1 LVVWVPIAG
10 KTARDDRG
18 EELEVRI
25 VKAEAFLCDVEVETV
40 RTDAVQSFAKQET
53 IFVDIETEDGL
64 VGTGYSYTIGTGG
77 RAVLRL
83 LRTDLL
89 DLLIGEDARQVEA
102 IWQKL
107 FWSTHAT
114 AVGAITSLALAA
126 ADVALW
132 DIRCKAAG
140 QPLWLLA
147 GGANP
152 AVPLYDTE
160 GGWLQLSTEELVT
173 GALESKAR
181 GWPGVKLKVGKP
193 RGSEDLERLRAVR
206 EAVGPEM
213 DIMVDANQ
221 SMTYAEAKRRA
232 RMFEEVD
239 IFWFE
244 EPMPAEDITGH
255 ARLAASTS
263 VPVAVGESLYSPS
276 HFREYLQSGGAGI
289 VQVDASRIGGITPW
303 LKTAHLAEAFNVKVA
318 PHFLMELHV
327 SLAAAVPN
335 ALYVEHIPQLRA
347 ITTREIRT
355 AGGQAVPPSDPG
367 IGIAWDRGAMEK
379 MRVE

>member
-1 LVVWVPIAG
+1 MIPGGW
-10 KTARDDRG
+10 G
-18 EELEVRI
+18 EELEVKI
-25 VKAEAFLCDVEVETV
+25 VRVEAFLCDVEVETV
-40 RTDAVQSFAKQET
+40 RTDAIQSFAKQET
-53 IFVDIETEDGL
+53 IVVDIETEDGL

-89 DLLIGEDARQVEA
+89 NLLVGEDARQVEA
-102 IWQKL
+102 LWRRL
-107 FWSTHAT
+107 FLATRAT

-126 ADVALW
+126 VDIALW

-140 QPLWLLA
+140 EPLWLLA
-147 GGANP
+147 GGASP
-152 AVPLYDTE
+152 TVPLYDTE
-160 GGWLQLSTEELVT
+160 GGWLQLSTEELVS
-173 GALESKAR
+173 GALESKSR
-181 GWPGVKLKVGKP
+181 GWPGVKLKVGRP
-193 RGSEDLERLRAVR
+193 GAFEDLERLRAVR
-206 EAVGPEM
+206 EALGPEM

-239 IFWFE
+239 VFWFE
-244 EPMPAEDITGH
+244 EPLPAEDISGH

-263 VPVAVGESLYSPS
+263 IPIAIGESLYSPS

-289 VQVDASRIGGITPW
+289 IQVDAARIGGITPW

-347 ITTREIRT
+347 ITTEEIRISK
-355 AGGQAVPPSDPG
+355 GHAVPPWKPG
-367 IGIAWDRGAMEK
+367 IGIAWDREAMEEL
-379 MRVE
+379 RVE

>member
-1 LVVWVPIAG
+1 MGSGSGRGVWV
-10 KTARDDRG
+10 K
-18 EELEVRI
+18 I

-40 RTDAVQSFAKQET
+40 RTDAIQSFAKQET

-64 VGTGYSYTIGTGG
+64 AGTGYSYTIGSGG
-77 RAVLRL
+77 RAVLQL
-83 LRTDLL
+83 LKSDLL
-89 DLLIGEDARQVEA
+89 DLLIGADARQIEG
-102 IWQKL
+102 IWQRL
-107 FWSTHAT
+107 FWATHAT

-126 ADVALW
+126 VDIALW

-152 AVPLYDTE
+152 TVPLYDTE
-160 GGWLQLSTEELVT
+160 GGWLQLRTEELVA
-173 GALESKAR
+173 GALESQAR

-193 RGSEDLERLRAVR
+193 RAGEDLERLAAVR

-239 IFWFE
+239 VFWFE
-244 EPMPAEDITGH
+244 EPLPAEDITGH

-263 VPVAVGESLYSPS
+263 VPIAVGESLYSPS
-276 HFREYLQSGGAGI
+276 HFREYLQAGGAGI
-289 VQVDASRIGGITPW
+289 IQVDAARIGGITPW
-303 LKTAHLAEAFNVKVA
+303 LKTAHLAETFNVKVA
-318 PHFLMELHV
+318 PHFLMELHI
-327 SLAAAVPN
+327 SLAAAAPN

-347 ITTREIRT
+347 ITTGEIQIVD
-355 AGGQAVPPSDPG
+355 GHAVPPSDPG

>member
-1 LVVWVPIAG
+1 MVAAL
-10 KTARDDRG
+10 TARVMSYVRG
-18 EELEVRI
+18 EEFEVKI

-40 RTDAVQSFAKQET
+40 RTDAIQSFAKQET

-77 RAVLRL
+77 HAVLQ
-83 LRTDLL
+83 TDLL
-89 DLLIGEDARQVEA
+89 NLLVGEDARQIEA
-102 IWQKL
+102 LWRRL
-107 FWSTHAT
+107 FWATHAT

-126 ADVALW
+126 VDIALW
-132 DIRCKAAG
+132 DVRCKTAG

-147 GGANP
+147 GGANST
-152 AVPLYDTE
+152 VPLYDTE
-160 GGWLQLSTEELVT
+160 GGWLQLSIEELVS

-193 RGSEDLERLRAVR
+193 RASEDLERLRVVR

-239 IFWFE
+239 VFWFE
-244 EPMPAEDITGH
+244 EPLPAEDITGH

-263 VPVAVGESLYSPS
+263 IPVAVGESLYSPS
-276 HFREYLQSGGAGI
+276 HFREYLQGGGARI
-289 VQVDASRIGGITPW
+289 IQVDAARIGGITPW

-347 ITTREIRT
+347 ITTEEIRIVD
-355 AGGQAVPPSDPG
+355 GRAVPSQKPG
-367 IGIAWDRGAMEK
+367 IGIAWDRGAIEK
-379 MRVE
+379 MRVA

>member
-1 LVVWVPIAG
+1 MKI
-10 KTARDDRG
+10 
-18 EELEVRI
+18 VR
-25 VKAEAFLCDVEVETV
+25 AAAYLCDIEVETV
-40 RTDAVQSFAKQET
+40 RTDAVQSFVKQET

-77 RAVLRL
+77 TAVLRL
-83 LRTDLL
+83 LKVDLL
-89 DLLIGEDARQVEA
+89 DNLIGEDARQVEA
-102 IWQKL
+102 VWQKL

-126 ADVALW
+126 VDVALW
-132 DIRCKAAG
+132 DVRCKAAG

-152 AVPLYDTE
+152 TVPLYDTE
-160 GGWLQLSTEELVT
+160 GGWLQLSTDELVA

-181 GWPGVKLKVGKP
+181 GWRGIKLKVGKP
-193 RGSEDLERLRAVR
+193 RASEDLERLRSVR
-206 EAVGPEM
+206 EALGSDM

-221 SMTYAEAKRRA
+221 SMTYPEARRRA

-239 IFWFE
+239 VFWFE
-244 EPMPAEDITGH
+244 EPLPAEDITGH
-255 ARLAASTS
+255 ARLAAGTS
-263 VPVAVGESLYSPS
+263 IPIAVGESLYSPS
-276 HFREYLQSGGAGI
+276 HFREYLESGGAGI
-289 VQVDASRIGGITPW
+289 VQVDAARIGGITPW
-303 LKTAHLAEAFNVKVA
+303 LKTAHLAETFNVKVA

-335 ALYVEHIPQLRA
+335 ALYVEHIPQLR
-347 ITTREIRT
+347 TVMTEEI
-355 AGGQAVPPSDPG
+355 GVIEGQAVAPREPG
-367 IGIAWDRGAMEK
+367 IGISWDREAIDA